1 MIVAMI
7 AVRVMQMAGDA
18 VIDMITVRHRLM
30 AATRAMHMAGLMA
43 AAAMVGCTAVRI
55 VAGYLD
61 HMLVDMAGMRVVQ
74 MAVMQI
80 VDMTAMPHRRVAAA
94 RPMLVEM
101 L

>member
-1 MIVAMI
+1 MI